1 MTKESLCVFG
11 GVDTHK
17 DVHVAAVVDERGK
30 ILDTASFEVNA
41 KGYADLE
48 HWLEGFGT
56 LARVGV
62 EGTGSYGAGLAR
74 YLQGNG
80 VEVVE
85 VNRPNRQLRRQRGKS
100 DPVDAESA
108 ARSALNG
115 EATVVP
121 KDHDDIVESIRVL
134 RVAFC
139 SARDTRT
146 RLALQIRDLIV
157 TAPAALRESMPAKTA
172 DRVTQCAK
180 FRPGNVRSPHEAT
193 RLALKT
199 LSRRYQDLSE
209 EMADLTKLLDEL
221 TKEANPALRAAK
233 GVGVDVASILL
244 VAAGSNCQR
253 LRNES
258 AFAAMCGVSPI
269 QASSGQT
276 NRHRLNRSGNRQ
288 ANNALWRIATV
299 RMNTDEETR
308 TYLARRTAQGKT
320 KRDVTRCLKR
330 HLAREVFWLLQNPA
344 YEEIGPR
351 LRTTR
356 TSANISLQVVS
367 DNLQVTLS
375 KVSRIERGLQHDP
388 EFVERYEAWLDNQT
402 AA

>member
-1 MTKESLCVFG
+1 MS
-11 GVDTHK
+11 
-17 DVHVAAVVDERGK
+17 AVPTRRTD
-30 ILDTASFEVNA
+30 
-41 KGYADLE
+41 
-48 HWLEGFGT
+48 WL
-56 LARVGV
+56 
-62 EGTGSYGAGLAR
+62 
-74 YLQGNG
+74 Q
-80 VEVVE
+80 
-85 VNRPNRQLRRQRGKS
+85 
-100 DPVDAESA
+100 
-108 ARSALNG
+108 
-115 EATVVP
+115 
-121 KDHDDIVESIRVL
+121 
-134 RVAFC
+134 
-139 SARDTRT
+139 
-146 RLALQIRDLIV
+146 
-157 TAPAALRESMPAKTA
+157 
-172 DRVTQCAK
+172 
-180 FRPGNVRSPHEAT
+180 
-193 RLALKT
+193 T

-356 TSANISLQVVS
+356 TSAHISLQVVS

>member
-1 MTKESLCVFG
+1 MSKESVTVFG

-17 DVHVAAVVDERGK
+17 DVHVAAVVDERGR
-30 ILDTASFEVNA
+30 ILDTAPFEANS
-41 KGYADLE
+41 KGYAALRK
-48 HWLEGFGT
+48 WLESFGT
-56 LARVGV
+56 LAKVGV
-62 EGTGSYGAGLAR
+62 EGTGAYGAGLAR
-74 YLQGNG
+74 YLQDHD

-85 VNRPNRQLRRQRGKS
+85 VNRPNRQMRHQRGKS
-100 DPVDAESA
+100 DPVDAEAA
-108 ARSALNG
+108 ARAALNG

-121 KDHDDIVESIRVL
+121 KSHDDSVESIRVL
-134 RVAFC
+134 RIAFC

-157 TAPAALRESMPAKTA
+157 TAPAALRESMPLRTKE
-172 DRVTQCAK
+172 RVVHCAG
-180 FRPGNVRSPHEAT
+180 FRPKDPRDPLEST

-209 EMADLTKLLDEL
+209 EMAELTKVLDQL

-233 GVGVDVASILL
+233 GVGVDVAAILL

-258 AFAAMCGVSPI
+258 AFASMCGVSPI
-269 QASSGQT
+269 LASSGQT

-299 RMNTDEETR
+299 RMTCDEETK
-308 TYLARRTAQGKT
+308 TYLARRTGEGKT

-330 HLAREVFWLLQNPA
+330 HIVREVFWLLQNPA
-344 YEEIGPR
+344 YEEVGPQ
-351 LRTTR
+351 LRATR
-356 TSANISLQVVS
+356 TSAHISLQAVS
-367 DNLQVTLS
+367 DDLGVWPT
-375 KVSRIERGLQHDP
+375 KISRIERGLEHDP
-388 EFVERYEAWLDNQT
+388 EFVERYEAWLVNRTT
-402 AA
+402 A

>member
-1 MTKESLCVFG
+1 MAKEPLSVFG

-30 ILDTASFEVNA
+30 ILDTASFGANA
-41 KGYADLE
+41 KGYAALNV
-48 HWLEGFGT
+48 WLEGFGT
-56 LARVGV
+56 LVRVGV
-62 EGTGSYGAGLAR
+62 EGTGSYGSGLTR
-74 YLQGNG
+74 HLQAND
-80 VEVVE
+80 VDVVE
-85 VNRPNRQLRRQRGKS
+85 VNRPNRQMRHHRGKS
-100 DPVDAESA
+100 DPVDAEAA

-115 EATVVP
+115 EATAVP

-157 TAPAALRESMPAKTA
+157 TAPCALRESMPAKTA
-172 DRVTQCAK
+172 DRVAHCAK
-180 FRPGNVRSPHEAT
+180 FRPTDVRDPHEAT
-193 RLALKT
+193 RMALKT
-199 LSRRYQDLSE
+199 LSRRYENLSN
-209 EMADLTKLLDEL
+209 EMAELTKLLDEL

-244 VAAGSNCQR
+244 IAAGSNCQR
-253 LRNES
+253 LRSES
-258 AFAAMCGVSPI
+258 AFASMCGVSPI

-288 ANNALWRIATV
+288 ANNALWRIAVV
-299 RMNTDEETR
+299 RMTTDEETKA
-308 TYLARRTAQGKT
+308 YLSRRTAEGKT

-330 HLAREVFWLLQNPA
+330 HIAREAFWLLQHPA
-344 YEEIGPR
+344 YAEVGPR
-351 LRTTR
+351 LRTMR
-356 TSANISLQVVS
+356 TSAHISLQTVS
-367 DNLQVTLS
+367 DDLGVWPT
-375 KVSRIERGLQHDP
+375 KISRIERGLEHNE
-388 EFVERYEAWLDNQT
+388 EFVTIYQAWLNQHR

>member
-1 MTKESLCVFG
+1 MSKEPLCVFG

-30 ILDTASFEVNA
+30 ILDTAPFDANA
-41 KGYADLE
+41 KGYAALRR
-48 HWLEGFGT
+48 WLEGFGD
-56 LARVGV
+56 LVRVGV
-62 EGTGSYGAGLAR
+62 EGTGSYGTGLAR
-74 YLQGNG
+74 HLQESG

-85 VNRPNRQLRRQRGKS
+85 VNRPNRQMRRQRGKS

-108 ARSALNG
+108 ARAALNG
-115 EATVVP
+115 EATIVP

-139 SARDTRT
+139 SARETRT
-146 RLALQIRDLIV
+146 RLALQIRDLII
-157 TAPAALRESMPAKTA
+157 TAPAVLRESMPARTA
-172 DRVTQCAK
+172 DRVAHCAK
-180 FRPGNVRSPHEAT
+180 FRPVNVRDPHEAT

-199 LSRRYQDLSE
+199 LSRRYQDLSD

-233 GVGVDVASILL
+233 GVGVDVAAILL
-244 VAAGSNCQR
+244 IAAGSNCQR

-288 ANNALWRIATV
+288 ANNALWRIAMV
-299 RMNTDEETR
+299 RMTCEEETK

-330 HLAREVFWLLQNPA
+330 HIAREVFWLLQNPA
-344 YEEIGPR
+344 YEEVGPQ

-356 TSANISLQVVS
+356 TSARISLQTVS
-367 DNLQVTLS
+367 DGLGVWPT
-375 KVSRIERGLQHDP
+375 KISRIERGLEHDE
-388 EFVERYEAWLDNQT
+388 EFVAIYQAWLSEHL